1 MKKIVLVLVLNLT
14 FTFSFAQEIK
24 GPAEGKSMVY
34 FTRSSPFVLL
44 FNFSYFDGTNY
55 IGKFNNGKYI
65 AYECDPG
72 KHVFWSSSGGK
83 TIEIGANKSY
93 VQADLEAG
101 KTYIIHSEVIVRVLT
116 TDVKLVPFNNDPSSY
131 RNKKQYNARKETV
144 TNSILQGI
152 QYNPTPQEQSDD
164 IAAFATLSKN
174 GMEEYNKDLAEGKK
188 FTQLPKEMF
197 YN

>member
-1 MKKIVLVLVLNLT
+1 MKKIALVLVLNLM
-14 FTFSFAQEIK
+14 FAFSYAQELK
-24 GPAEGKSMVY
+24 GPSDGKSMVY

-44 FNFSYFDGTNY
+44 YNFSYFDGGNY

-65 AYECDPG
+65 AYECAPG

-93 VQADLEAG
+93 VQADLEVG

-116 TDVKLVPFNNDPSSY
+116 TDVKLVPFSNDPSSY
-131 RNKKQYNARKETV
+131 RNKKQYNAKKQSV
-144 TNSILQGI
+144 INSIVEGK
-152 QYNPTPQEQSDD
+152 QYNPTPQEQSEDVV
-164 IAAFATLSKN
+164 AFATLSKN
-174 GMEEYNKDLAEGKK
+174 GMEEYNKDLAKGKK
-188 FTQLPKEMF
+188 FTQMPEEMF